1 MLRNWM
7 NRILLAPE
15 DGGTGGGGS
24 GTGTGSLLGGD
35 GGGGSSGGSGTTGN
49 DDNSSDSSGT
59 GGAAGS
65 GAQDWR
71 TTLPKNMQENVS
83 LKKYTSVE
91 ALAGAYINAQKL
103 IGGDKIPVPTS
114 HTTPEEWNGIFRKL
128 GVPEKK
134 EDYKV
139 SFGEKPPV
147 GDTFANAF
155 VDQAYKLGII
165 PAQAQKLADWFN
177 SETATQSQ
185 KAVATR
191 DTNFKNTVAELKQEW
206 GNAFDLE
213 IGRANKVIMENGG
226 KELMDHL
233 NSLGVG
239 ADKAT
244 LKFLAKLGGSLY
256 GEHKIVEGQGTSST
270 LSPKELDAAIKTLQA
285 EPAYFDK
292 THPRHKV
299 VVEEVKDLY
308 AKRYPNVVDKK

>member
-1 MLRNWM
+1 MLRAVAQQSSSSAISTEFTSSGNFTM
-7 NRILLAPE
+7 GGATNAVRVILIGAGGG
-15 DGGTGGGGS
+15 GGTGTS
-24 GTGTGSLLGGD
+24 SLLGGD

-49 DDNSSDSSGT
+49 DNNSSDSSGT

-71 TTLPKNMQENVS
+71 TSLPKDMQENVS

-185 KAVATR
+185 KAVTIV
-191 DTNFKNTVAELKQEW
+191 TGKQ
-206 GNAFDLE
+206 
-213 IGRANKVIMENGG
+213 IGRAHV
-226 KELMDHL
+226 
-233 NSLGVG
+233 
-239 ADKAT
+239 
-244 LKFLAKLGGSLY
+244 
-256 GEHKIVEGQGTSST
+256 
-270 LSPKELDAAIKTLQA
+270 
-285 EPAYFDK
+285 
-292 THPRHKV
+292 
-299 VVEEVKDLY
+299 
-308 AKRYPNVVDKK
+308 